1 MWLARFGARVPFAA
15 KLLPPLRAWAS
26 SREVP
31 KPNGKSFR
39 ATYRG
44 NVEGGR

>member
-1 MWLARFGARVPFAA
+1 MWLARIGARVPFAA
-15 KLLPPLRAWAS
+15 KLLPPLRAWAA

-44 NVEGGR
+44 EREGGR